1 MKLNSPH
8 FGRQY
13 GLLGLVSRGLMT
25 KLTDENGTE
34 YKTCDVSKPSVF
46 TNLSKYNEWISDQ
59 ITLPALEQKY
69 QNFINKFR
77 KFIETEKLNNGVLHF
92 NADLY
97 IKNLEYSLGTITA
110 NLKSAI
116 DNKDIKEIIADDIKE
131 HEIFL
136 SKFISLLNN
145 LKKIDCAFIG

>member
-1 MKLNSPH
+1 MKLLYVIFFSILNIHSTKTFTESGACRGDSGGGLFVKLGSPH

-46 TNLSKYNEWISDQ
+46 TNLSKYNEWISDH
-59 ITLPALEQKY
+59 ITLPALEEKY
-69 QNFINKFR
+69 INFINKFR
-77 KFIETEKLNNGVLHF
+77 KIIETEKLHNAVLHF

-97 IKNLEYSLGTITA
+97 IKNL
-110 NLKSAI
+110 
-116 DNKDIKEIIADDIKE
+116 
-131 HEIFL
+131 
-136 SKFISLLNN
+136 
-145 LKKIDCAFIG
+145 